1 MSKKLIIASGNK
13 GKLREMKAILGHF
26 YDEILSMQEA
36 DIDIEVVE
44 DGTTFEENAKK
55 KAVEISLHTPY
66 DVISDDSGLSVY
78 GLGGQPGVYSARYSE
93 SGKDEDNNAKL
104 VDEVKS
110 LHESERGAE
119 YVCVIALASKGKVL
133 YTTEGK
139 CAGEI
144 HLVPMGEGGFG
155 YDPYFYLPDYGMTF
169 AQMDSAVKNEI
180 SHRAIALEKLK
191 QILEET
197 NR

>member
-1 MSKKLIIASGNK
+1 MKKLIIASGNK
-13 GKLREMKAILGHF
+13 GKLREMKAILGHL

-36 DIDIEVVE
+36 GIDIDVVE

-55 KAVEISLHTPY
+55 KAMEISLHTDH
-66 DVISDDSGLSVY
+66 DVISDDSGLSVF
-78 GLGGQPGVYSARYSE
+78 GLGGRPGVYSARYSKT
-93 SGKDEDNNAKL
+93 GTDEDNNKKL
-104 VDEVKS
+104 VDEVKN
-110 LHESERGAE
+110 LPESERGAE
-119 YVCVIALASKGKVL
+119 YVCVIALASKGEVL
-133 YTTEGK
+133 YTTEGR
-139 CAGEI
+139 CEGEI

-169 AQMDSAVKNEI
+169 AQMDPAIKNGI
-180 SHRAIALEKLK
+180 SHRAIAIKKLK